1 MKLQYD
7 VSEQDCKDAFEAH
20 LRYTMRKKPMRIRL
34 GLVFILLP
42 FVLYQGAQLNGLG
55 HSITSLSLVLGYLFL
70 FVFRPKEKICYL
82 TLGGMTGITILYLLI
97 EFQRSYMAEE
107 FLWWKVVSLLVLSS
121 FFIGVSIRN
130 INIKNSAGYKI
141 ELQKN

>member
-55 HSITSLSLVLGYLFL
+55 HSITSLSLVLGYLFYSFL
-70 FVFRPKEKICYL
+70 DPRKKFVI
-82 TLGGMTGITILYLLI
+82 
-97 EFQRSYMAEE
+97 
-107 FLWWKVVSLLVLSS
+107 
-121 FFIGVSIRN
+121 
-130 INIKNSAGYKI
+130 
-141 ELQKN
+141 